1 MADSDQDQP
10 VLSAEERD
18 FVGRLNAGFEPPPL
32 TAARRAALDERVRAR
47 ISEPRWSRWTEWMK
61 TAWMNG
67 NGGYTPALVAVSVAA
82 AALIWVG
89 FPAEQS
95 GPSFAPPLGPT
106 LGSSRNPSSGVEVSR
121 TVEFVEADGREAW
134 TQRLLFGDPTN
145 DTLEETESGLALPPE
160 YAAIDRLFFEG

>member
-1 MADSDQDQP
+1 MADKDQEQS

-18 FVGRLNAGFEPPPL
+18 FVGRLNAGFQPPPL
-32 TAARRAALDERVRAR
+32 TAARRAALDARVRDR
-47 ISEPRWSRWTEWMK
+47 ISEPRWSGW

-67 NGGYTPALVAVSVAA
+67 NGASTPALVAVSVAA
-82 AALIWVG
+82 AALLWVG
-89 FPAEQS
+89 LPAEQS

-106 LGSSRNPSSGVEVSR
+106 LSASRNPSSGAEGSR